1 MCWEDGAPP
10 RPLVVWPSTGAH
22 LQVAGQMLGLGLLQ
36 KAGTL
41 GNRDPITTGE
51 GSLILHV
58 WSVVTRPS
66 NDQVAGKHPFLCQKM
81 CH

>member
-1 MCWEDGAPP
+1 
-10 RPLVVWPSTGAH
+10 
-22 LQVAGQMLGLGLLQ
+22 MLGLGLLQ

-66 NDQVAGKHPFLCQKM
+66 NDQVAGKHLFLCRRFGISLRKIVLSELSESLSYR
-81 CH
+81 